1 MVKRHE
7 RLENDAIVSLKALDR
22 ILMPHVT
29 FKVSEF
35 IERLGAVLGL
45 LGEKW
50 EKWGFKGVES
60 EILSP
65 GKGWRKGK
73 IRLTLEFLPDEPELE
88 EIEANKEIPQPES
101 PLDDIRRMINE
112 NR

>member
-7 RLENDAIVSLKALDR
+7 QLENDAIVSLKEFDL

-29 FKVSEF
+29 FKMSEF
-35 IERLGAVLGL
+35 IERLGAVLVISA
-45 LGEKW
+45 EKW
-50 EKWGFKGVES
+50 RKWGFEGVES

-88 EIEANKEIPQPES
+88 EIETNKEIPQPES

-112 NR
+112 NS